1 MFKYVFLGISQMVY
15 YLIEM
20 KYFKLFLVIIFSKQK
35 IKCSLNEIN
44 SQEKHYCDKQK
55 TGFGIPIQTVFI
67 FTYSQEKRFRHEAL
81 AATHHQGAAPILS
94 PGTNPAPA
102 STKHT
107 ELLFQDGLAAL
118 DQVP

>member
-1 MFKYVFLGISQMVY
+1 MVY

-20 KYFKLFLVIIFSKQK
+20 KYFKLFLVIIFSKQN
-35 IKCSLNEIN
+35 INGSLNEIN
-44 SQEKHYCDKQK
+44 SQAKHYCDKQK
-55 TGFGIPIQTVFI
+55 TDFGIPVKAVFI
-67 FTYSQEKRFRHEAL
+67 FTYSQEKQSRHEAL

-94 PGTNPAPA
+94 PGANPAPA